1 MDLGVMESRQ
11 AHLMDPTDISPHVE
25 GHFLEE
31 GQSGVSEAQNS
42 LVHCIKASLVQNN
55 ELKYE

>member
-1 MDLGVMESRQ
+1 MESRQ